1 MILFLTSRTEAPASA
16 EDGPGISIRERT
28 AALTE
33 HRKGIFAAMGLA
45 GIPAFLY
52 DERKGISPFKS
63 IFNRRPAMILKGTII
78 HAPELG
84 KLSILKGGYLL
95 LDEEGRIQSVTDTLP
110 PEYAGKP
117 VEDFGDCLI
126 LQSFADLHL
135 HGPQYPQVGMGMDLQ
150 LLPWLKTYTFPAEA
164 RFSDPGYARN
174 VYHHLAA
181 ELIANGSTRVSM
193 FSSLHTE
200 ATWILMEELEQAG
213 ITGYVGKVNMDRNG
227 GENLQETTEE
237 SERETLRWLEGCS
250 RFHHIKP
257 ILTPR
262 FTPSCTDE
270 LMEWLGKL
278 SAERNLPVQS
288 HLSENK
294 DEIAW
299 VKDLHPECEEYW
311 ETYQKYGLWG
321 NRTLMA
327 HCVHSSPR
335 ERKAMKDHGVTM
347 VHCPD
352 SNINVCSGIAP
363 VRQFLQEGIAV
374 TLGSDIAGGAKL
386 PMYQVIA
393 CAIQSSKIRNMMDGS
408 AFLTAAEAYYLG
420 TTAGQQYFGAGKGFA
435 VGDRLHAIIV
445 DDSRMTGIP
454 GMTPADRL
462 ERFFYQGK
470 AADIKAVFSEGRR
483 VK

>member
-1 MILFLTSRTEAPASA
+1 
-16 EDGPGISIRERT
+16 
-28 AALTE
+28 
-33 HRKGIFAAMGLA
+33 
-45 GIPAFLY
+45 
-52 DERKGISPFKS
+52 
-63 IFNRRPAMILKGTII
+63 MILKGTII
-78 HAPELG
+78 HAPDPG
-84 KLSILKGGYLL
+84 MLSIVQGGYLT
-95 LDEEGRIQSVTDTLP
+95 LDPDGRIKSISENLP
-110 PEYAGKP
+110 PEAKKEPIVDY
-117 VEDFGDCLI
+117 GDSLI
-126 LQSFADLHL
+126 LQSFADMHL

-150 LLPWLKTYTFPAEA
+150 LLPWLNTYTFPAES
-164 RFSDPGYARN
+164 RFSDPQYARK
-174 VYHHLAA
+174 VYRKLAA
-181 ELIANGSTRVSM
+181 ELIANGTTRVSM

-200 ATWILMEELEQAG
+200 ATWILMEELEMAG
-213 ITGYVGKVNMDRNG
+213 VTGFVGKVNMDRNG

-237 SERETLRWLEGCS
+237 SKKETLRWLEGCS
-250 RFHHIKP
+250 RFQHIKP

-270 LMEWLGKL
+270 LMKWLGKL
-278 SAERNLPVQS
+278 AQEKGLFVQS

-299 VKDLHPECEEYW
+299 VKELHPECREYW
-311 ETYQKYGLWG
+311 ETYQQYGLWKDH
-321 NRTLMA
+321 TLMA

-335 ERKAMKDHGVTM
+335 ERRAMKESGVIM

-363 VRQFLQEGIAV
+363 VRQFLEEGIWV

-393 CAIQSSKIRNMMDGS
+393 CAIQSSKLRNMMDGS

-420 TTAGQQYFGAGKGFA
+420 TTAGHRYFGAGKGFA
-435 VGDRLHAIIV
+435 AGDKLHAIVV
-445 DDSRMTGIP
+445 DDSRSTGIP
-454 GMTPADRL
+454 NMTPADRL

-470 AADIKAVFSEGRR
+470 AEDIRAVFSDGRR